1 MVVMSC
7 WASNHSQP
15 PSRLSA
21 RLSAPNPTQG
31 RSWRSRH
38 KQSQKH
44 NQGPLLHL
52 ASSARH
58 LSWVRE
64 EGRRVGEGAGSE
76 RADPSQTQEDGSL
89 KEKEGSLKEGSSRA
103 LGGSHENS
111 SRLTLEEGSS
121 WETSRSTES
130 APSPAVPPCSLPQ
143 ALWRWLLSA
152 PGGTVRA
159 GATEHR
165 VEAAGEK
172 SEESEHA
179 MWLRAMLESDGEQ
192 PQRHAAW
199 LQEQSELAR
208 KVADTEDSAAH
219 TNRPPRAQ
227 PPRAP
232 VRTPHP
238 TAPDASS
245 TQACRQSMRP

>member
-1 MVVMSC
+1 M
-7 WASNHSQP
+7 
-15 PSRLSA
+15 
-21 RLSAPNPTQG
+21 
-31 RSWRSRH
+31 
-38 KQSQKH
+38 
-44 NQGPLLHL
+44 
-52 ASSARH
+52 
-58 LSWVRE
+58 
-64 EGRRVGEGAGSE
+64 GEGAGSE

-89 KEKEGSLKEGSSRA
+89 KEKDGSLKEGSSRA

-111 SRLTLEEGSS
+111 SRTLEEGSS

-143 ALWRWLLSA
+143 AVWRWLLSA

-165 VEAAGEK
+165 VEAAGDK
-172 SEESEHA
+172 HA
-179 MWLRAMLESDGEQ
+179 RWLRAMLESDREQ

-219 TNRPPRAQ
+219 TNRPTRAQ

-238 TAPDASS
+238 AAPDASS
-245 TQACRQSMRP
+245 TQARRQSIGFRPCGGKEALTHAPLDYGTRGLQY